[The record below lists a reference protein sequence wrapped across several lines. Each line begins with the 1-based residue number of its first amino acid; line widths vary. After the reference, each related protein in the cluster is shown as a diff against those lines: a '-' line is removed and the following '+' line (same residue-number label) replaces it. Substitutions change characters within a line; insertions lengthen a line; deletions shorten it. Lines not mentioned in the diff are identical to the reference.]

1 MIFAG
6 ETKPKRLYRIIF
18 FFLEGLDC
26 QLTQSGVS
34 RWICCFL
41 LLFKNEIYSFPEM
54 KNDEWKHDLMFSTNM
69 INYKCWLV
77 SLFNGISTLFRLFNA
92 KAILLE
98 EQ

>member
-1 MIFAG
+1 
-6 ETKPKRLYRIIF
+6 
-18 FFLEGLDC
+18 
-26 QLTQSGVS
+26 
-34 RWICCFL
+34 
-41 LLFKNEIYSFPEM
+41 M

-92 KAILLE
+92 KSILLE